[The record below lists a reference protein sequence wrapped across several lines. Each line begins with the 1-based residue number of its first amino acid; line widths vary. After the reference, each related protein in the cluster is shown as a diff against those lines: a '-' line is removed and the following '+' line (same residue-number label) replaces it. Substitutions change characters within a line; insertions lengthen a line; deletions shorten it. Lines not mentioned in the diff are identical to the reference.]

1 MNRDQKAAVIEEVA
15 TQIKESDAVFAVDYR
30 GISVS
35 QAAELRARLSEADAS
50 LRVVKNTLTERA
62 ADQAGAEHLK
72 QLLEGPTA
80 FTFVRGD
87 AALAAKAIAAFRREH
102 QVLEFKGGTM
112 DGATVSVE
120 ELEAIARLPVREVL
134 HGQLVGVLASPV
146 TGLVRGLH
154 QLIAG
159 LALQLGQIAEQG
171 LVGGGEAPSG
181 GTPDPGTRDAGA
193 DAAAGEASTVEAG
206 PAEQA
211 SAAETSGDEP
221 AENDESD
228 SPSEGDDQAE
238 RKKEG

>member
-15 TQIKESDAVFAVDYR
+15 TQIKESEAVFAVDYR

-35 QAAELRARLSEADAS
+35 QAGELRARLSEADAS

-72 QLLEGPTA
+72 ELLEGPTA

-87 AALAAKAIAAFRREH
+87 AALAAKAIAAFRRQH

-112 DGATVSVE
+112 DGATVSVA
-120 ELEAIARLPVREVL
+120 ELEAIARLPAREVL

-146 TGLVRGLH
+146 TGLVRGLN

-171 LVGGGEAPSG
+171 LVGGGRS
-181 GTPDPGTRDAGA
+181 PDPSAQDDGSAHAAEEAATETEAEA
-193 DAAAGEASTVEAG
+193 VPAAGETSAAEASGDG
-206 PAEQA
+206 PAEH
-211 SAAETSGDEP
+211 E
-221 AENDESD
+221 ESD

-238 RKKEG
+238 QKKEG